1 MSSALTWPVAAAA
14 LVIGTAG
21 AQDEAARRAA
31 VSAAPVPTVSAQLAE
46 SSWIVSETRS
56 PVDYSP
62 VAIASASTP
71 DLQISIQCR
80 GGRSEIVVASPRLAV
95 RADSHAVSYRVNDGA
110 TLPIAVGPSMSGQ
123 GVALRGDVSRF
134 LLTLPEQGEV
144 TFRVADRQGQALQA
158 KFALAGLKALH
169 GRMAGPC
176 KW

>member
-1 MSSALTWPVAAAA
+1 MTGALTWPVAAAVLMVGHSA
-14 LVIGTAG
+14 
-21 AQDEAARRAA
+21 AQDEAARRAT
-31 VSAAPVPTVSAQLAE
+31 VSAAEPPAAAVQLAQ

-62 VAIASASTP
+62 VAIASAGTP

-80 GGRSEIVVASPRLAV
+80 GGRSEMVVASPRLAV
-95 RADSHAVSYRVNDGA
+95 RADSHAVSYRVNEGA
-110 TLPIAVGPSMSGQ
+110 SVPIAVGPSMSGQ
-123 GVALRGDVSRF
+123 GVALRADVSRF
-134 LLTLPEQGEV
+134 LLTLPERGEV
-144 TFRVADRQGQALQA
+144 TFHVTDRDGQALQA